1 MRLVAG
7 TVGLALFCFT
17 AATCAAQ
24 NHTSPPQSGAASWHD
39 PSPHTVQ
46 FVKVDEN
53 VRLEVL
59 DWGGP
64 GRPVVLLAGSGNTAH
79 IFDDFAPKLTD
90 SYHAY
95 GITRRGFG
103 LSSHPASGYTDQR
116 LADDVWQ
123 VIESLHLTKPILVGH
138 SMSGGELTTLG
149 NQHSDKLAALVYLD
163 AVFDPT
169 DFPSSSPA
177 YMALYEKLP
186 GPMRDHAGP
195 TASDLRSFVAYRQW
209 QLRSGQVASPEADL
223 RNTYDTNADGSVG
236 AYRTPAGVNA
246 AIDKGTIKRD
256 YSNIRVPIL
265 AFFPSKGGTPQYEPK
280 NEQERAAIADFDSAT
295 AAYVN
300 RWKKALQ
307 SAPTTVRIV
316 DVPGANHY
324 IFLSNEADVLREM
337 RAFIRDLP

>member
-1 MRLVAG
+1 MRLVA
-7 TVGLALFCFT
+7 VMLGLALFCFT
-17 AATCAAQ
+17 TAICAAQ
-24 NHTSPPQSGAASWHD
+24 NHTTPLQNDAAWWHD
-39 PSPHTVQ
+39 PSPHIVH
-46 FVKVDEN
+46 FVKVEAK

-59 DWGGP
+59 DWGGS

-79 IFDDFAPKLTD
+79 IFDEFAPTLTD
-90 SYHAY
+90 SYHVY

-103 LSSHPASGYTDQR
+103 LSSLTDSGYTDQR

-149 NQHSDKLAALVYLD
+149 NQHSNKLAALIYLD
-163 AVFDPT
+163 AVFDPA

-186 GPMRDHAGP
+186 GPMRDHVGP
-195 TASDLRSFVAYRQW
+195 AASDLISFAAYRQW
-209 QLRSGQVASPEADL
+209 QVRSGQVASPEADL
-223 RNTYDTNADGSVG
+223 RNTYDTNPDGSIG
-236 AYRTPAGVNA
+236 AFRTPAGVSA
-246 AIDKGTIKRD
+246 AIGKGTIKRD

-265 AFFPSKGGTPQYEPK
+265 ALFPSKGGTPQYEPK

-295 AAYVN
+295 AAYVD

-337 RAFIRDLP
+337 RVFMSDLP